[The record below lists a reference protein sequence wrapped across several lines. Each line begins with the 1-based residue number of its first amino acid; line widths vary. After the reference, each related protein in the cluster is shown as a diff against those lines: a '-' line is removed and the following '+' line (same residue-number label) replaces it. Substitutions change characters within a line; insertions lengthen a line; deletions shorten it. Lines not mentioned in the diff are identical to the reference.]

1 MKTVSLWWRGRGFGE
16 PLVMSLV
23 VNILNDNGVD
33 SALRD
38 RGKVKELVDCPLISA
53 DAPKGTF
60 QTHAWEYKCCSKPI
74 ILQYIEH
81 FESVIGKKLKINRNY
96 IPVKFYDIP
105 EIPSVDVAMGTET
118 GKWTPYRN
126 WPYFGELK
134 KLFAKEGI
142 TYVDLDADRIRGI
155 KCLNYVKKCKLYLG
169 LETGMSHYVS
179 QFANGKALVLQSG
192 FTEFKFWAYLYD
204 YDYLQVENVPCRPC
218 FINKQHIVREE
229 RKCGHDNMC
238 MKSLSVDRVFKAIV
252 KRIR

>member
-16 PLVMSLV
+16 PLVMSLI

-38 RGKVKELVDCPLISA
+38 HKRVKELVDCPLTTV
-53 DAPKGTF
+53 DASRSTF
-60 QTHAWEYKCCSKPI
+60 KTYAWTYECSSKPVV
-74 ILQYIEH
+74 LQYIEY
-81 FESVIGKKLKINRNY
+81 FESVVGKKLKITKNY

-118 GKWTPYRN
+118 GSWTPYRN

-142 TYVDLDADRIRGI
+142 TYVDLDANTIRGI
-155 KCLNYVKKCKLYLG
+155 ECLNYVKKCKLYLG

-179 QFANGKALVLQSG
+179 KFANGKSLILQSG
-192 FTEFKFWAYLYD
+192 FTEFDFWAHLYD
-204 YDYLQVENVPCRPC
+204 YDYLQVEDVSCRPC
-218 FINKQHIVREE
+218 FINKLHIARKE
-229 RKCGHDNMC
+229 RKCECDNMC
-238 MKSLSVDRVFKAIV
+238 MKDLGVDRVFEAV
-252 KRIR
+252 VERIR